1 MRPANWPRLA
11 TTIALSAGAT
21 LALIVSWPGHLSY
34 DSIIQIHDGQT
45 GFYHSWHPPVMAWLL
60 GLLNTLLPGGALF
73 VVLDVVIFFGALISL
88 LWIKPQTSWAAFAFG
103 ILLLLLPQVWLY
115 QTIVWKDVLFANA
128 SVAGFTGLIWTET
141 RWNGAGA
148 PRILLTASFAALVLA
163 TLTRQ
168 NGIIV
173 LISGAA
179 CLGLMAFR
187 RAGLRAA
194 IAYCAIALAAS
205 TCVVLAVSAA
215 LALRSDDGEGPR
227 LQLRL
232 LHLYDLT
239 GAVAREP
246 SLPLEKLDANA
257 PKLARL
263 IRGDGARLYTPERN
277 DTLVGSQAL
286 QNALAATPPSLL
298 SAQWKDLVFS
308 YPWLYFRVRASA
320 FEWVL
325 LTPDI
330 SACRP
335 IFVGVDGPADEMS
348 QLGLT
353 PRKDSRD
360 LALQAAARTVLG
372 TPVFSHITYLL
383 FALGALVVLLRRRA
397 QGDLAMAA
405 MLISALLF
413 TASFFVISI
422 ACDYRY
428 LYFLDMASLTAVFY
442 LATEPRYLFQVVAM

>member
-1 MRPANWPRLA
+1 MRIDDRERRVFLPQMRKNGDESDVFDHIGVIPRMEDVAVVHARMMNNFGNQSILLRQEKVMRPANWPRLA

-277 DTLVGSQAL
+277 DTLVAH
-286 QNALAATPPSLL
+286 
-298 SAQWKDLVFS
+298 
-308 YPWLYFRVRASA
+308 RR
-320 FEWVL
+320 
-325 LTPDI
+325 
-330 SACRP
+330 CRTRSP
-335 IFVGVDGPADEMS
+335 
-348 QLGLT
+348 L
-353 PRKDSRD
+353 
-360 LALQAAARTVLG
+360 
-372 TPVFSHITYLL
+372 H
-383 FALGALVVLLRRRA
+383 RRA
-397 QGDLAMAA
+397 CCPRNGR
-405 MLISALLF
+405 ISFSVTPGFISECAHRLLNGF
-413 TASFFVISI
+413 
-422 ACDYRY
+422 C
-428 LYFLDMASLTAVFY
+428 
-442 LATEPRYLFQVVAM
+442 

>member
-1 MRPANWPRLA
+1 MWPAIQSAKPRYSPFGLARPFCCFAIEIIKPAPGMRIDDRERRVFLPQMRKNGDESDVFDHIGVIPRMEDVAVVHARMMNNFGNQSILLRQEKVMRPANWPRLA

-277 DTLVGSQAL
+277 DTLVAH
-286 QNALAATPPSLL
+286 
-298 SAQWKDLVFS
+298 
-308 YPWLYFRVRASA
+308 RR
-320 FEWVL
+320 
-325 LTPDI
+325 
-330 SACRP
+330 CRTRSP
-335 IFVGVDGPADEMS
+335 
-348 QLGLT
+348 L
-353 PRKDSRD
+353 
-360 LALQAAARTVLG
+360 
-372 TPVFSHITYLL
+372 H
-383 FALGALVVLLRRRA
+383 RRA
-397 QGDLAMAA
+397 CCPRNGR
-405 MLISALLF
+405 ISFSVTPGFISECAHRLLNGF
-413 TASFFVISI
+413 
-422 ACDYRY
+422 C
-428 LYFLDMASLTAVFY
+428 
-442 LATEPRYLFQVVAM
+442 